1 MVTVRAQDVE
11 DGTIV
16 QKKKML
22 LLQLLLVLI
31 SLSCHHLSVST
42 LGPTMDVTPTT
53 DDNNKQRLLLL
64 LTPRAP
70 AAAVT
75 RQEHLVSFYQSFYR
89 SFFPYSIK
97 YYSLFHFSLNVDLT
111 EFLLF
116 VLAK

>member
-42 LGPTMDVTPTT
+42 VGPMDVTPTT

-97 YYSLFHFSLNVDLT
+97 YYSLFHFSLNVNLT
-111 EFLLF
+111 ELLLF